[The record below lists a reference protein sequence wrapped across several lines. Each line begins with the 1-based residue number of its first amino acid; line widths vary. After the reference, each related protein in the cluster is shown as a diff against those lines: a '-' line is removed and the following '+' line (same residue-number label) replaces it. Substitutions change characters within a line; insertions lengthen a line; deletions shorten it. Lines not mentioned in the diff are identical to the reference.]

1 MQIMPLI
8 CVCVGGGCLI
18 LVGRTKPLD
27 EELQEDGV
35 EGGGRVARMPEMT
48 SESRVESGFKFVGRD
63 VIG

>member
-1 MQIMPLI
+1 M
-8 CVCVGGGCLI
+8 I
-18 LVGRTKPLD
+18 LVGRTKPPD